1 MSANIWSA
9 HFKGGIW
16 DCKLTL
22 SLEVICLVLFSP
34 ILGFPGDSVA
44 KSPPALQEVQVQ
56 FLHQENPVEKERVTH
71 SSMLA

>member
-1 MSANIWSA
+1 MQID
-9 HFKGGIW
+9 IV
-16 DCKLTL
+16 

-44 KSPPALQEVQVQ
+44 KSPPDMQEIQVQ
-56 FLHQENPVEKERVTH
+56 LLGLENPLEKEMVTH